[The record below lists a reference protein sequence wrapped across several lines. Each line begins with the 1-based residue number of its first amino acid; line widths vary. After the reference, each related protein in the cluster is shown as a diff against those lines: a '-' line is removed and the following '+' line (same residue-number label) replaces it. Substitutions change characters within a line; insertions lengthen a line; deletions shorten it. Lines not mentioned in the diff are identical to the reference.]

1 VYAWQPMYEVR
12 ELAREGA
19 AALYRLR
26 GNPLAETF
34 VASDGTTFVTPK
46 DVGAWLHKR
55 VVALG
60 LRRN

>member
-1 VYAWQPMYEVR
+1 MYEVR

-26 GNPLAETF
+26 GNPLAEAY
-34 VASDGTTFVTPK
+34 VSADGAQFSTPK
-46 DVGAWLHKR
+46 DVGIWLRKR
-55 VVALG
+55 VVELG